1 MKFIEISNQEE
12 LNKIIYKLECDSW
25 GTSKYDFLKKEGIK
39 VCGHF
44 EFKYFVCRLTIKPDS
59 INTDNYSGIFKTL
72 KTYGS
77 SSKYAGVI
85 NDKGETVIPFIYES
99 IHEYWGDLVI
109 VERAQKKG
117 IYHLDGHMVCPAK
130 FNLILPFSE
139 FVFGV
144 CQNHRLGFMNLNGEI
159 VIPME
164 YIYDESNYNIFRDGC
179 CCVLK
184 ELENKER
191 KYGFIDHYNNIVI
204 PFKFDSY
211 RESINGIIKDIFLIE
226 TRNNDYIRE
235 RYNVTLD
242 GSAEL
247 LDSDYIDNSSCS
259 DYEIGQR
266 HHCSSYDNDIL
277 DAYEGDISNMWNTD

>member
-1 MKFIEISNQEE
+1 M
-12 LNKIIYKLECDSW
+12 
-25 GTSKYDFLKKEGIK
+25 
-39 VCGHF
+39 
-44 EFKYFVCRLTIKPDS
+44 
-59 INTDNYSGIFKTL
+59 
-72 KTYGS
+72 
-77 SSKYAGVI
+77 I

-184 ELENKER
+184 EKENM
-191 KYGFIDHYNNIVI
+191 DL
-204 PFKFDSY
+204 
-211 RESINGIIKDIFLIE
+211 SITII
-226 TRNNDYIRE
+226 
-235 RYNVTLD
+235 
-242 GSAEL
+242 
-247 LDSDYIDNSSCS
+247 
-259 DYEIGQR
+259 
-266 HHCSSYDNDIL
+266 IL
-277 DAYEGDISNMWNTD
+277 